1 MGRLGTTP
9 YQFDSPSR
17 RGRVSYAWSS
27 RPTRGSNGTTRGA
40 AAQAGARYEDAA
52 TAGAAS
58 PDRVAGRR
66 GASQR
71 AHRRATGGHASDGAQ
86 VASTVVT
93 GRRPAACR
101 RRGGAGLGPCR
112 IASARSWPTHPG
124 AVVQPI
130 SFPSRSWRSSPSRA
144 KIQTAPSDRSAIGR
158 PGRWPVKRCGAA
170 SSRTSRPDPWIVF

>member
-101 RRGGAGLGPCR
+101 RRGGAGLGR
-112 IASARSWPTHPG
+112 AESHLRDPG
-124 AVVQPI
+124 RRTPE
-130 SFPSRSWRSSPSRA
+130 RSSSRYPSRA
-144 KIQTAPSDRSAIGR
+144 DPGDRRHRVRRSRQR
-158 PGRWPVKRCGAA
+158 PATDQPLDARGGGP
-170 SSRTSRPDPWIVF
+170 